1 MNDPNFSCNTVPTS
15 LENISLNI
23 GGLNVDIE
31 IHSPK
36 YSRHTTELGN
46 QSGWIPHKQWGLIIE
61 RTLSAV
67 LLTELDI
74 DTVSH
79 IPDCELSIVLSNN
92 NSVQQYNRDYRS
104 KDKPTNILSFPGIDD
119 QELEIFLSSLKQQV
133 SRPPFMLGDLI
144 IAYETIDSEALA
156 QNKPLTDH
164 FTHLVTHGLLHL
176 LGYDHINDED
186 AEIMENRE
194 RQILS
199 TLNIRDPYV
208 DYTHGINSD

>member
-1 MNDPNFSCNTVPTS
+1 MNDPDFSCDSAPAS
-15 LENISLNI
+15 QENVSLNI

-31 IHSPK
+31 IHSPEHPG
-36 YSRHTTELGN
+36 HTTELGN
-46 QSGWIPHKQWGLIIE
+46 QSGWIPHQQWGLIIE
-61 RTLSAV
+61 KTLSAV

-74 DTVSH
+74 DAVSN
-79 IPDCELSIVLSNN
+79 IPNCELSIVLSNN
-92 NSVQQYNRDYRS
+92 NSVQQYNRDYRG

-119 QELEIFLSSLKQQV
+119 QELEIFLSPPKQQV
-133 SRPPFMLGDLI
+133 SLPPFMLGDLI
-144 IAYETIDSEALA
+144 IAYETIDFEALN
-156 QNKPLTDH
+156 QNKPITDH